1 MGTRSLTTFIETWK
15 DEKGKKVK
23 QVLATMYR
31 QMDGYPEG
39 MGKDLA
45 DYLKRGTLVNGIG
58 LGNKETIQFNG
69 MGCLSASVVGEF
81 KTGSGGIYLVK
92 PGSKGHGENYRYE
105 IEGDFDDKEII
116 LRCFEVG
123 YMSKNKCVDKTRKIF
138 EGSPQSFDKFLEKLK
153 KETA

>member
-15 DEKGKKVK
+15 DESGKKRK

-45 DYLKRGTLVNGIG
+45 EYLKLGTLVNGIG
-58 LGNKETIQFNG
+58 VGKQKEIQFNG
-69 MGCLSASVVGEF
+69 MGCLTASTIAHF
-81 KTGSGGIYLVK
+81 KDGSGSIYIVHGK
-92 PGSKGHGENYRYE
+92 NHGENYRYE
-105 IEGDFDDKEII
+105 VEADFDEKEII

-123 YMSKNKCVDKTRKIF
+123 YMKGSKYMNGTRKIF
-138 EGSPQSFDKFLEKLK
+138 EGSPKDFDKFLKKLK
-153 KETA
+153 KENV